1 MGDTPVLLE
10 GWRVYERTMVKR
22 NRAPLPAGL
31 TRPPHEVF
39 IPRACYQICRVTR
52 NQAVITAACALNKN
66 SSYQIFYP
74 VSNSHPVYQYFDTLE
89 TENSYQ
95 QLTAMM
101 VHTDLPT
108 NGQSRAWKMTGCQWV
123 RSATFWRRLSL
134 QAKAVPYFRLF
145 DQLDKRGTTARSC
158 SSAINL
164 LKGETALFPQ
174 KRRIERSIEHFKEPS
189 SCPPSTYSLEG
200 LKGIS
205 IPVWR
210 HMRNYSATSFIQRD
224 SVLGPALLKEGGEAV
239 ASSQTTVLP
248 KIWSETRMPLESTRE
263 DLWHQSDK
271 SFCQGDCVNSC
282 GLAEN
287 ENFLGLGQNVDI
299 RIELD
304 DEEHRKQEECKT
316 EDGHVYPLSIYY
328 DGETVAGR
336 VLIGMKRGSKL
347 EHQGIRIDFLGV
359 IEFFTDRGNR
369 DEFIT
374 LSQDLARPGILS
386 QPVSYP
392 FEFLTVNKPYES
404 YCGTHVR
411 LRYFL
416 RVTVQ
421 RRLTDLTKDREIL
434 VHSLTKPME
443 PDESIQMEV
452 GIEDSLH
459 IEFEYNKSKYHLR
472 DVIVG
477 KIYFLLVRVKIKNM
491 EIQILKRE
499 TLGSGPN
506 MFTDSET
513 IAKYEIMD
521 GAPVR
526 GESIPIR
533 LFLQSY
539 SLSPTMRDVNRKF
552 SVRYFLNLVLLDE
565 EERRYYK
572 QQVYQA
578 FGTQKQMGIFKVEA
592 YIPSHFRVTR
602 GLGNLAVSQPS
613 CFLLVAWQL
622 GTERVLQLNDPR
634 ILYLKNKYLISPPEP
649 AWFCSPS
656 SNANIRRFISPTYSE
671 QEIILYRRP
680 DRRRRPVA
688 QCPST
693 ELNNALEVNDVG
705 SSTPS
710 AKENTVQEPAKE
722 VSDSVVKQQKV
733 TTLIEAGKSFRID
746 ETHTSLQESNKVL
759 YEAITMCLKLANAT
773 RALQVHALTSFV
785 TLHCDILGLARNAK
799 HSATWSVSPW
809 IVGNAFS
816 DCMPGS
822 IVSHFVSAKRI
833 PEDGITL
840 VSSTK
845 NVHLLFEDD
854 DDVVCIFQINKVF
867 VRGYLNTG
875 VLKTFQRFSYYLI
888 DNGSKWG

>member
-1 MGDTPVLLE
+1 M
-10 GWRVYERTMVKR
+10 
-22 NRAPLPAGL
+22 
-31 TRPPHEVF
+31 F
-39 IPRACYQICRVTR
+39 Q
-52 NQAVITAACALNKN
+52 
-66 SSYQIFYP
+66 
-74 VSNSHPVYQYFDTLE
+74 
-89 TENSYQ
+89 
-95 QLTAMM
+95 
-101 VHTDLPT
+101 
-108 NGQSRAWKMTGCQWV
+108 
-123 RSATFWRRLSL
+123 
-134 QAKAVPYFRLF
+134 
-145 DQLDKRGTTARSC
+145 
-158 SSAINL
+158 
-164 LKGETALFPQ
+164 
-174 KRRIERSIEHFKEPS
+174 
-189 SCPPSTYSLEG
+189 
-200 LKGIS
+200 
-205 IPVWR
+205 
-210 HMRNYSATSFIQRD
+210 
-224 SVLGPALLKEGGEAV
+224 
-239 ASSQTTVLP
+239 
-248 KIWSETRMPLESTRE
+248 
-263 DLWHQSDK
+263 
-271 SFCQGDCVNSC
+271 
-282 GLAEN
+282 
-287 ENFLGLGQNVDI
+287 NFLGLGQNVDI

-316 EDGHVYPLSIYY
+316 EDGHVYPLSVYY

-459 IEFEYNKSKYHLR
+459 IEFEYNKSK

-572 QQVYQA
+572 QQ
-578 FGTQKQMGIFKVEA
+578 
-592 YIPSHFRVTR
+592 
-602 GLGNLAVSQPS
+602 
-613 CFLLVAWQL
+613 
-622 GTERVLQLNDPR
+622 
-634 ILYLKNKYLISPPEP
+634 
-649 AWFCSPS
+649 
-656 SNANIRRFISPTYSE
+656 
-671 QEIILYRRP
+671 EIILYRRP

-693 ELNNALEVNDVG
+693 ELNNTLEVNDV
-705 SSTPS
+705 SSSIPS
-710 AKENTVQEPAKE
+710 AKENTVQEPAKD
-722 VSDSVVKQQKV
+722 VSDSLVKQ
-733 TTLIEAGKSFRID
+733 
-746 ETHTSLQESNKVL
+746 
-759 YEAITMCLKLANAT
+759 
-773 RALQVHALTSFV
+773 
-785 TLHCDILGLARNAK
+785 
-799 HSATWSVSPW
+799 
-809 IVGNAFS
+809 
-816 DCMPGS
+816 
-822 IVSHFVSAKRI
+822 
-833 PEDGITL
+833 
-840 VSSTK
+840 
-845 NVHLLFEDD
+845 
-854 DDVVCIFQINKVF
+854 
-867 VRGYLNTG
+867 
-875 VLKTFQRFSYYLI
+875 
-888 DNGSKWG
+888 